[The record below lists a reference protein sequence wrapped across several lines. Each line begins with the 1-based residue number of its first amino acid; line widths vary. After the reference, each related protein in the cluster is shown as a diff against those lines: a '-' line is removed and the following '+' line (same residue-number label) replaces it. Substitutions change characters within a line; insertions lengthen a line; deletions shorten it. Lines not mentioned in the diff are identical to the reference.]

1 MVGIVKGLW
10 SQKGWEKAK
19 RIQGN
24 MHLSVSLCCGSPAL
38 TGTQPPDF
46 IHGKTFKEPGDRV
59 SENRLHPWVM
69 CQPPEV
75 HSDSVPVLN
84 LVFCLSDWTPGHS
97 KVKLK
102 LLLMKKWRAQKGSDA
117 SHKTW
122 LSNLTLLLQ
131 RRKQSVSEALG
142 IASNSEN
149 LSLFVQEFRIARG
162 EEEAKAWYLEIFPH
176 PRFNKPSILC
186 FPNIETGNKRV
197 KSNTLIFFD
206 HVFLIELVIKWKIF
220 ECLWI

>member
-1 MVGIVKGLW
+1 M
-10 SQKGWEKAK
+10 
-19 RIQGN
+19 N
-24 MHLSVSLCCGSPAL
+24 
-38 TGTQPPDF
+38 
-46 IHGKTFKEPGDRV
+46 
-59 SENRLHPWVM
+59 
-69 CQPPEV
+69 
-75 HSDSVPVLN
+75 
-84 LVFCLSDWTPGHS
+84 PGHS

-102 LLLMKKWRAQKGSDA
+102 LLLMKKWRTQKGSDA

-131 RRKQSVSEALG
+131 RRKQSVSEALS
-142 IASNSEN
+142 ITSNSEN

-206 HVFLIELVIKWKIF
+206 HVFLIELVIKWKIL